1 MAESRSS
8 CDVVEALAGVP
19 SARDHATGPRSEVLE
34 DINEDDMWVGL
45 GISTSRLVMCH
56 PIWLQRAISL
66 YSA

>member
-1 MAESRSS
+1 LKRWPGCRPREITRQ
-8 CDVVEALAGVP
+8 DL
-19 SARDHATGPRSEVLE
+19 RSEVLE